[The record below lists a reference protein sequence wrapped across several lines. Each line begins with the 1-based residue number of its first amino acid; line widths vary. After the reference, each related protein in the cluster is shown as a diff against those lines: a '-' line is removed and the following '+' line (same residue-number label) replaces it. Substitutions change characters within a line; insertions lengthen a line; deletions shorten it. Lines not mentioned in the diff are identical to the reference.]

1 MASVWATPRRP
12 IGAGDDARPGCLCA
26 HWWPDGLTRARL
38 CPDLARRGDTHL
50 FSDARHRSELERIL
64 GRSDE
69 KLSAHQIA
77 READRRLE
85 RQRQQQDLGPEL
97 GL

>member
-1 MASVWATPRRP
+1 MASRELAYVQ
-12 IGAGDDARPGCLCA
+12 IS
-26 HWWPDGLTRARL
+26 RA
-38 CPDLARRGDTHL
+38 RGDTHL

-77 READRRLE
+77 READRRPE
-85 RQRQQQDLGPEL
+85 RQRQQQDIAPEL
-97 GL
+97 ML